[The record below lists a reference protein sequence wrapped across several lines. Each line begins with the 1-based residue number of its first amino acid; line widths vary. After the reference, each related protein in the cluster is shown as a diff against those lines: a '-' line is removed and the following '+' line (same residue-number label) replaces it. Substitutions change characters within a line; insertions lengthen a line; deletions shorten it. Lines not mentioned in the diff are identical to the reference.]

1 MSFDS
6 ILELPLGWAY
16 LTLFVIVMLR
26 ANATYWVGRLLVA
39 GGRRSPRIERFI
51 DGPTMAKAKR
61 FSDRWGVLAVPL
73 SFLTIGIQTAV
84 NMSAGALRMPLSR
97 YLPAMTLGCMMW
109 ALLYSTIGLAAI
121 QTVFFALAS
130 SPWAL
135 VALAVAVAGII
146 GVRRFQ
152 RHAAKARS
160 DEPAPESVDSAREG

>member
-6 ILELPLGWAY
+6 ILALPLGWAY
-16 LTLFVIVMLR
+16 LTLFTIVMLR

-51 DGPTMAKAKR
+51 EGPTMAKAKR

-84 NMSAGALRMPLSR
+84 NLSAGALRMPLTR

-109 ALLYSTIGLAAI
+109 ALVYSTIGLAAL
-121 QTVFFALAS
+121 QTIFLALAS

-135 VALAVAVAGII
+135 VALAVAVLGVL
-146 GVRRFQ
+146 GVRGFQ
-152 RHAAKARS
+152 RRAARAREA
-160 DEPAPESVDSAREG
+160 DEPIVSADSREG

>member
-6 ILELPLGWAY
+6 ILALPLGWAY

-51 DGPTMAKAKR
+51 EGPTMAKAKR

-84 NMSAGALRMPLSR
+84 NLSAGALRMPLTR

-109 ALLYSTIGLAAI
+109 ALVYSTIGLAAL
-121 QTVFFALAS
+121 QTIFLALAS

-135 VALAVAVAGII
+135 VALAVAVLGVL
-146 GVRRFQ
+146 GVRGFQ
-152 RHAAKARS
+152 RRAARARE
-160 DEPAPESVDSAREG
+160 DEPTVSADSREG